1 MITDY
6 NAERNHH
13 YKLTLKFKGYANDAD
28 WHIEYEEPEPGIEV
42 PNPYYISYLYNRT
55 MNLPVKINTGG
66 GTLTSLKAEILTN
79 NWAPYGTLPLA
90 KGGLDYARQ
99 YDYAEN
105 PSNSSL
111 NQPWNGFLSLRKTAA
126 RVLACNQEG
135 NAKDQVPSG
144 LPEGAM
150 VNISSNKDYYE
161 TTNKGVRKYVVGNG
175 THEEADGNYSITEM
189 TIIYLLLFLYIL
201 APNRCILKRVIQ
213 EIIRMWLISGMQKLK
228 LPLR

>member
-1 MITDY
+1 M
-6 NAERNHH
+6 
-13 YKLTLKFKGYANDAD
+13 
-28 WHIEYEEPEPGIEV
+28 
-42 PNPYYISYLYNRT
+42 
-55 MNLPVKINTGG
+55 
-66 GTLTSLKAEILTN
+66 
-79 NWAPYGTLPLA
+79 A

-175 THEEADGNYSITEM
+175 THEEADGNYSITENDDH
-189 TIIYLLLFLYIL
+189 LLASIPLYT